1 MAYIS
6 DLTQIYLKKLG
17 VSSNDVLSF
26 VLSNENNPS
35 LIYST
40 AKQYGITT
48 QMLAEVVSSAIP
60 SIDVNG
66 VRQFFKNSG
75 LDSLQLDNSSAHL
88 DPNYFKNLFDVSKLV
103 QYQGI
108 NDNIVLGDG
117 DDYVDA
123 GPGDDTIK
131 GNGGN
136 DVLVGGSGNDNIDG
150 GRGAD
155 YIEGGF
161 GADKLYGGKYANSTY
176 FYGYYQGNQWIPG
189 YYVDT
194 VDHATNLIYGGGGDD
209 HIEGGYGADVL
220 DGGDGADRIYGGGSY
235 YYYGETNNIRD
246 HDVIYGRGGDD
257 WIDGQTGDDVI
268 YGGTGN
274 DYIYG
279 GLGSDTIYGEEG
291 DDTIFA
297 QNGEYSDDYTVDYVF
312 GGAGKD
318 TIYIASGD
326 QANAGE
332 GNDTITFRAGSSTA
346 QAVTTALIVA
356 GEGQDWINA
365 KELSESNRLIIDLNE
380 STQSTDKIS
389 DWTIKDS
396 TFNMAMEV
404 RGFNIKHDI
413 FSIGGFDLNG
423 TSDFSY
429 RGAGINSKYTN
440 ANYSQILTSASTPY
454 LQENYDYK
462 NPNPD
467 AYGKGFFVIQG
478 ASATASDSLSAAT
491 FIDAYGNNATYDKG
505 DVHYFLINIGTSDM
519 GLYKFKDDSGADN
532 NVVADELTPVA
543 LFVGLRTEDFTTQ
556 DLFNVFTY

>member
-88 DPNYFKNLFDVSKLV
+88 DPNYFKNLFDASKLV
-103 QYQGI
+103 PYQGI
-108 NDNIVLGDG
+108 NDDINLGDG

-123 GPGDDTIK
+123 GPGDDTVK

-136 DVLVGGSGNDNIDG
+136 DVLLGGSGNDDIDG

-161 GADKLYGGKYANSTY
+161 GADKLYGGKYANPTY
-176 FYGYYQGNQWIPG
+176 VYGYYQGNQWIPG
-189 YYVDT
+189 YNVYTIDYS
-194 VDHATNLIYGGGGDD
+194 TNLIYGGGGDD
-209 HIEGGYGADVL
+209 YIEGGYGADVL

-235 YYYGETNNIRD
+235 YYYNATNNIHD
-246 HDVIYGRGGDD
+246 HDIIYGRGGDD

-274 DYIYG
+274 DYIHG
-279 GLGSDTIYGEEG
+279 GSGSDTIYGEEG
-291 DDTIFA
+291 DDLIFA

-312 GGAGKD
+312 GGAGND

-326 QANAGE
+326 QADAGE
-332 GNDTITFRAGSSTA
+332 GNDTITFRADTA
-346 QAVTTALIVA
+346 QAVTTALIAA
-356 GEGQDWINA
+356 GEGADRINA
-365 KELSESNRLIIDLNE
+365 YGLSESNRLIIDLTE
-380 STQSTDKIS
+380 STQSTDKINAWS
-389 DWTIKDS
+389 INDS

-404 RGFNIKHDI
+404 RGFNIKYDT
-413 FSIGGFDLNG
+413 FSIGNFDLNG

-491 FIDAYGNNATYDKG
+491 FIDAYGNNATYDKE
-505 DVHYFLINIGTSDM
+505 DAHYFLINIGTSDM

-556 DLFNVFTY
+556 DLFNVFINS

>member
-6 DLTQIYLKKLG
+6 DLTQVYLNKLG
-17 VSSNDVLSF
+17 VSSHDVLSF

-88 DPNYFKNLFDVSKLV
+88 DPNYFKNLFDSSKLV

-123 GPGDDTIK
+123 GLGDDTIK

-136 DVLVGGSGNDNIDG
+136 DVLLGGSGNDTIDG

-176 FYGYYQGNQWIPG
+176 VYGYYQGNQWIPG

-194 VDHATNLIYGGGGDD
+194 VDYSTNLIYGGGGDD
-209 HIEGGYGADVL
+209 YIEGGYGADVL

-279 GLGSDTIYGEEG
+279 DSGSDTIYGEEG

-297 QNGEYSDDYTVDYVF
+297 QNGSYSDDYTVDYVF

-356 GEGQDWINA
+356 GEGADWIYA
-365 KELSESNRLIIDLNE
+365 YELSESNRLIIDLTE

-389 DWTIKDS
+389 GWEIKKG

-404 RGFNIKHDI
+404 RGFNIKYDI
-413 FSIGGFDLNG
+413 FAIGSFNLNG
-423 TSDFSY
+423 ANYSSFN
-429 RGAGINSKYTN
+429 GAGVNTKYNN

-454 LQENYDYK
+454 LQRNIDYN
-462 NPNPD
+462 NPDPD

-478 ASATASDSLSAAT
+478 ASATASDSLSAAA
-491 FIDAYGNNATYDKG
+491 FIDAYGNNATYDKE

>member
-35 LIYST
+35 VIYST

-48 QMLAEVVSSAIP
+48 QMLTEVVSAAIP
-60 SIDVNG
+60 SIDLNG

-88 DPNYFKNLFDVSKLV
+88 DPNYFKNLFDASKLV
-103 QYQGI
+103 PYPGI

-123 GPGDDTIK
+123 GPGDDTVK

-136 DVLVGGSGNDNIDG
+136 DVLLGGSGNDNIDG

-161 GADKLYGGKYANSTY
+161 GTDKLYGGKYANSTY
-176 FYGYYQGNQWIPG
+176 ISGYYQGNQWIPG

-194 VDHATNLIYGGGGDD
+194 VDYSTNLIYGGGGDD
-209 HIEGGYGADVL
+209 YIEGGYGADVL
-220 DGGDGADRIYGGGSY
+220 DGGDGADTIYGGGN
-235 YYYGETNNIRD
+235 YYYGESDIRD
-246 HDVIYGRGGDD
+246 HDIIYGRGGDD
-257 WIDGQTGDDVI
+257 NLYGQEGDDVI
-268 YGGTGN
+268 YGGTGD
-274 DYIYG
+274 DYIRG
-279 GLGSDTIYGEEG
+279 GSGSDTIYGEEG
-291 DDTIFA
+291 NDTLFA
-297 QNGEYSDDYTVDYVF
+297 QYDSYSDDYTVDYVF
-312 GGAGKD
+312 GGAGND

-326 QANAGE
+326 QADAGE

-365 KELSESNRLIIDLNE
+365 RELSESNRLIINLTE
-380 STQSTDKIS
+380 ITQNTDKIDEWS
-389 DWTIKDS
+389 INDS

-404 RGFNIKHDI
+404 RGFNIKYDI
-413 FSIGGFDLNG
+413 FSIGSFDLNG
-423 TSDFSY
+423 TNSY
-429 RGAGINSKYTN
+429 SYKGAGVNTTYDN
-440 ANYSQILTSASTPY
+440 ANYSQILTSASIPY
-454 LQENYDYK
+454 LQRNIDY
-462 NPNPD
+462 NNPD

-491 FIDAYGNNATYDKG
+491 LIDAYGNNAAYDKG
-505 DVHYFLINIGTSDM
+505 DVHYFLINVGTSDM
-519 GLYKFKDDSGADN
+519 GLYRFKDDSGADN

-543 LFVGLRTEDFTTQ
+543 LFVGLRTENFTTQ
-556 DLFNVFTY
+556 DLFNVFTYS

>member
-6 DLTQIYLKKLG
+6 DLTQVYLNKLG
-17 VSSNDVLSF
+17 VSSHDVLSF

-60 SIDVNG
+60 SIDVSG

-88 DPNYFKNLFDVSKLV
+88 DPNYFKNLFDASKLV
-103 QYQGI
+103 PYQGI
-108 NDNIVLGDG
+108 NDDINLGDG

-136 DVLVGGSGNDNIDG
+136 DVLLGGSGNDNIDG

-176 FYGYYQGNQWIPG
+176 VYGYYQGNQWIPG

-209 HIEGGYGADVL
+209 YILGGYGADVL
-220 DGGDGADRIYGGGSY
+220 DGGDGADRIYGGGKSSY
-235 YYYGETNNIRD
+235 DGSNIRD
-246 HDVIYGRGGDD
+246 HDIIYGRGGDD
-257 WIDGQTGDDVI
+257 WIDGEEGDDVI
-268 YGGTGN
+268 YGGTG
-274 DYIYG
+274 DDDIRG
-279 GLGSDTIYGEEG
+279 GSGSDTIYGEEG

-297 QNGEYSDDYTVDYVF
+297 QNGSYSDDYTVDYVF

-332 GNDTITFRAGSSTA
+332 GNDTITFRADTA
-346 QAVTTALIVA
+346 KAVTTALIVA
-356 GEGQDWINA
+356 GEGADKINA
-365 KELSESNRLIIDLNE
+365 YGLSESNRLIIDLNE
-380 STQSTDKIS
+380 STQTTDKIDGWS
-389 DWTIKDS
+389 IKES

-404 RGFNIKHDI
+404 RGFNIKYDT

-429 RGAGINSKYTN
+429 RGAGINATYANK
-440 ANYSQILTSASTPY
+440 NYSQILTSASTPY
-454 LQENYDYK
+454 LQENFDYK

-478 ASATASDSLSAAT
+478 ASATASDSLSAAA
-491 FIDAYGNNATYDKG
+491 FIDAYGNNATYDKE
-505 DVHYFLINIGTSDM
+505 DVHYFLINIGASDM
-519 GLYKFKDDSGADN
+519 GLYRFKDDSGADN

-556 DLFNVFTY
+556 DLFNVFIY

>member
-6 DLTQIYLKKLG
+6 DLTQVYLNKLG
-17 VSSNDVLSF
+17 VSSHDVLSF

-60 SIDVNG
+60 SIDVSG

-88 DPNYFKNLFDVSKLV
+88 DPNYFKNLFDASKLV
-103 QYQGI
+103 PYQGI
-108 NDNIVLGDG
+108 NDDINLGDG

-123 GPGDDTIK
+123 GLGDDTIK

-136 DVLVGGSGNDNIDG
+136 DVLLGGSGNDTIDG

-176 FYGYYQGNQWIPG
+176 VYGYYQGNQWIPG

-209 HIEGGYGADVL
+209 YILGGYGADVL
-220 DGGDGADRIYGGGSY
+220 DGGDGADRIYGGGKSSY
-235 YYYGETNNIRD
+235 DGSNIRD
-246 HDVIYGRGGDD
+246 HDIIYGRGGDD
-257 WIDGQTGDDVI
+257 RIDGEEGDDVI

-274 DYIYG
+274 DYIHG
-279 GLGSDTIYGEEG
+279 DSGSDTIYGEEG

-332 GNDTITFRAGSSTA
+332 GNDTITFRADTA
-346 QAVTTALIVA
+346 KAVTTALIVA
-356 GEGQDWINA
+356 GEGADWIYA
-365 KELSESNRLIIDLNE
+365 YELSESNRLIIDLTE

-389 DWTIKDS
+389 GWEIKKG

-404 RGFNIKHDI
+404 RGFNIKYDT
-413 FSIGGFDLNG
+413 FSISNFDLNG

-429 RGAGINSKYTN
+429 RGAGINTTYVNK
-440 ANYSQILTSASTPY
+440 NYSQILTSASTSY
-454 LQENYDYK
+454 LQENFDYK

-478 ASATASDSLSAAT
+478 ASATASDSLSAAA
-491 FIDAYGNNATYDKG
+491 FIDAYGNNATYDKE
-505 DVHYFLINIGTSDM
+505 DVHYFLINIGASDM
-519 GLYKFKDDSGADN
+519 GLYRFKDDSGADN

-556 DLFNVFTY
+556 DLFNVFIY

>member
-6 DLTQIYLKKLG
+6 DLTQVYLNKLG
-17 VSSNDVLSF
+17 VSSHDVLSF

-60 SIDVNG
+60 SIDVSG

-88 DPNYFKNLFDVSKLV
+88 DPNYFKNLFDASKLV
-103 QYQGI
+103 PYQGI
-108 NDNIVLGDG
+108 NDDINLGDG

-123 GPGDDTIK
+123 GPGDDTVK

-136 DVLVGGSGNDNIDG
+136 DVLLGGSGNDNIDG

-176 FYGYYQGNQWIPG
+176 ISGYYQGNQWIPG
-189 YYVDT
+189 YTLYT
-194 VDHATNLIYGGGGDD
+194 VDYSTNLIYGGGGDD
-209 HIEGGYGADVL
+209 YIEGGYGADVL
-220 DGGDGADRIYGGGSY
+220 DGGDGADRIYGGGKSSY
-235 YYYGETNNIRD
+235 DGSNIRD
-246 HDVIYGRGGDD
+246 HDIIYGRGGDD
-257 WIDGQTGDDVI
+257 WINGEEGDDVI

-279 GLGSDTIYGEEG
+279 GSGSDTIYGEEG

-297 QNGEYSDDYTVDYVF
+297 QNGSLSDDYTVDYVF
-312 GGAGKD
+312 GGAGND

-326 QANAGE
+326 QADAGE
-332 GNDTITFRAGSSTA
+332 GNDTIRFQGGSSTA

-356 GEGQDWINA
+356 SEGADKINA
-365 KELSESNRLIIDLNE
+365 YGLSESNRLIIDLNE
-380 STQSTDKIS
+380 STQSTDKIDAWS
-389 DWTIKDS
+389 INDS

-404 RGFNIKHDI
+404 RGFNIK
-413 FSIGGFDLNG
+413 
-423 TSDFSY
+423 
-429 RGAGINSKYTN
+429 
-440 ANYSQILTSASTPY
+440 
-454 LQENYDYK
+454 YD
-462 NPNPD
+462 
-467 AYGKGFFVIQG
+467 
-478 ASATASDSLSAAT
+478 T
-491 FIDAYGNNATYDKG
+491 FRLVT
-505 DVHYFLINIGTSDM
+505 LI
-519 GLYKFKDDSGADN
+519 
-532 NVVADELTPVA
+532 
-543 LFVGLRTEDFTTQ
+543 
-556 DLFNVFTY
+556 

>member
-6 DLTQIYLKKLG
+6 DLTQVYLNKLG
-17 VSSNDVLSF
+17 VSSHDVLSF

-60 SIDVNG
+60 SIDVSG

-88 DPNYFKNLFDVSKLV
+88 DPNYFKNLFDSSKLV

-123 GPGDDTIK
+123 GLGDDTIK

-136 DVLVGGSGNDNIDG
+136 DVLLGGSGNDTIDG

-176 FYGYYQGNQWIPG
+176 VYGYYQGNQWIPG

-194 VDHATNLIYGGGGDD
+194 VDYSTNLIYGGGGDD
-209 HIEGGYGADVL
+209 YIEGGYGADVL
-220 DGGDGADRIYGGGSY
+220 DGGDGADWIYGGGKSY
-235 YYYGETNNIRD
+235 YDGSNIRD
-246 HDVIYGRGGDD
+246 HDIIYGRGGDD
-257 WIDGQTGDDVI
+257 WIDGEEGDDVI

-274 DYIYG
+274 DYIHG
-279 GLGSDTIYGEEG
+279 DSGSDTIYGEEG

-297 QNGEYSDDYTVDYVF
+297 QNGSYSDDYTVDYVF

-356 GEGQDWINA
+356 GEGADWIYA
-365 KELSESNRLIIDLNE
+365 YELSESNRLIIDLTE

-389 DWTIKDS
+389 GWEIKKG

-404 RGFNIKHDI
+404 RGFNIKYDT
-413 FSIGGFDLNG
+413 FSISNFDLNG

-429 RGAGINSKYTN
+429 RGAGINTTYANK
-440 ANYSQILTSASTPY
+440 NYSQILTSVSTSY
-454 LQENYDYK
+454 LQENFDYK

-478 ASATASDSLSAAT
+478 ASATASDSLSAAA
-491 FIDAYGNNATYDKG
+491 FIDAYGNNATYDKE
-505 DVHYFLINIGTSDM
+505 DVHYFLINIGASDM
-519 GLYKFKDDSGADN
+519 GLYRFKDDSGADN

-556 DLFNVFTY
+556 DLFNVFIY

>member
-6 DLTQIYLKKLG
+6 DLTQVYLNKLG
-17 VSSNDVLSF
+17 VSSHDVLSF

-60 SIDVNG
+60 SIDVSG

-88 DPNYFKNLFDVSKLV
+88 DPNYFKNLFDSSKLV

-123 GPGDDTIK
+123 GLGDDTIK

-136 DVLVGGSGNDNIDG
+136 DVLLGGSGNDTIDG

-176 FYGYYQGNQWIPG
+176 VYGYYQGNQWIPG

-194 VDHATNLIYGGGGDD
+194 VDYSTNLIYGGGGDD
-209 HIEGGYGADVL
+209 YIEGGYGADVL
-220 DGGDGADRIYGGGSY
+220 DGGDGADTIYGGGKSY
-235 YYYGETNNIRD
+235 YDGSNIRD
-246 HDVIYGRGGDD
+246 HDIIYGRGGDD
-257 WIDGQTGDDVI
+257 RIYGEEGDDVI

-279 GLGSDTIYGEEG
+279 DSGSDTIYGEEG

-297 QNGEYSDDYTVDYVF
+297 QNGSYSDDYTVDYVF

-332 GNDTITFRAGSSTA
+332 GNDTITFRADTA
-346 QAVTTALIVA
+346 KAVTTALIVA
-356 GEGQDWINA
+356 GEGADWIYA
-365 KELSESNRLIIDLNE
+365 YELSESNRLIIDLNE
-380 STQSTDKIS
+380 STQTTDKIDGWS
-389 DWTIKDS
+389 IKES

-404 RGFNIKHDI
+404 RGFNIKYDT
-413 FSIGGFDLNG
+413 FSISNFDLNG

-429 RGAGINSKYTN
+429 RGAGINTTYVNK
-440 ANYSQILTSASTPY
+440 NYSQILTSASTSY
-454 LQENYDYK
+454 LQENFDYK

-478 ASATASDSLSAAT
+478 ASATASDSLSAAA
-491 FIDAYGNNATYDKG
+491 FIDAYGNNATYDKE
-505 DVHYFLINIGTSDM
+505 DVHYFLINIGASDM
-519 GLYKFKDDSGADN
+519 GLYRFKDDSGADN

-556 DLFNVFTY
+556 DLFNVFIY

>member
-6 DLTQIYLKKLG
+6 DLTQVYLNKLG
-17 VSSNDVLSF
+17 VSSHDVLSF

-60 SIDVNG
+60 SIDVSG

-88 DPNYFKNLFDVSKLV
+88 DPNYFKNLFDASKLV
-103 QYQGI
+103 PYQGI
-108 NDNIVLGDG
+108 NDDINLGDG

-123 GPGDDTIK
+123 GPGDDTVK

-136 DVLVGGSGNDNIDG
+136 DVLLGGSGNDNIDG
-150 GRGAD
+150 GRGTD

-176 FYGYYQGNQWIPG
+176 VYGYYQGNQWIPG

-194 VDHATNLIYGGGGDD
+194 VDYSTNLIYGGGGDD
-209 HIEGGYGADVL
+209 YIEGGYGADVL
-220 DGGDGADRIYGGGSY
+220 DGGDGADTIYGGGKSY
-235 YYYGETNNIRD
+235 YDGSNIRD
-246 HDVIYGRGGDD
+246 HDIIYGRGGDD
-257 WIDGQTGDDVI
+257 WIDGEEGDDVI

-279 GLGSDTIYGEEG
+279 DSGSDTIYGEEG

-297 QNGEYSDDYTVDYVF
+297 QNGSYSDDYTVDYVF

-332 GNDTITFRAGSSTA
+332 GNDTITFRADTA
-346 QAVTTALIVA
+346 KAVTTALIVA
-356 GEGQDWINA
+356 GEGADWIYA
-365 KELSESNRLIIDLNE
+365 YELSESNRLIIDLTE

-389 DWTIKDS
+389 GWEIKKG

-404 RGFNIKHDI
+404 RGFNIKYDT
-413 FSIGGFDLNG
+413 FSISNFDLNG

-429 RGAGINSKYTN
+429 RGAGINTTYVNK
-440 ANYSQILTSASTPY
+440 NYSQILTSASTSY
-454 LQENYDYK
+454 LQENFDYK

-478 ASATASDSLSAAT
+478 ASATASDSLSAAA
-491 FIDAYGNNATYDKG
+491 FIDAYGNNATYDKE
-505 DVHYFLINIGTSDM
+505 DVHYFLINIGASDM
-519 GLYKFKDDSGADN
+519 GLYRFKDDSGADN

-556 DLFNVFTY
+556 DLFNVFIN

>member
-6 DLTQIYLKKLG
+6 DLTQVYLNKLG
-17 VSSNDVLSF
+17 VSSHDVLSF

-60 SIDVNG
+60 SIDVSG

-88 DPNYFKNLFDVSKLV
+88 DPNYFKNLFDASKLV
-103 QYQGI
+103 PYQGI
-108 NDNIVLGDG
+108 NDDINLGDG

-123 GPGDDTIK
+123 GPGDDTVK

-136 DVLVGGSGNDNIDG
+136 DVLLGGSGNDNIDG

-176 FYGYYQGNQWIPG
+176 VYGYYQGNQWIPG

-194 VDHATNLIYGGGGDD
+194 VDYSTNLIYGGGGDD
-209 HIEGGYGADVL
+209 YIEGGYGADVL
-220 DGGDGADRIYGGGSY
+220 DGGDGADRIYGGGKSY
-235 YYYGETNNIRD
+235 YDGSNIRD
-246 HDVIYGRGGDD
+246 HDIIYGRGGDD
-257 WIDGQTGDDVI
+257 RIDGEEGDDVI

-274 DYIYG
+274 DYIHG
-279 GLGSDTIYGEEG
+279 DSGSDTIYGEEG

-297 QNGEYSDDYTVDYVF
+297 QNGSYSDDYTVDYVF

-356 GEGQDWINA
+356 GEGADWIYA
-365 KELSESNRLIIDLNE
+365 YELSESNRLIIDLTE

-389 DWTIKDS
+389 GWEIKKG

-404 RGFNIKHDI
+404 RGFNIKYDT
-413 FSIGGFDLNG
+413 FSISTFDLNG
-423 TSDFSY
+423 TSDSSY
-429 RGAGINSKYTN
+429 KGAGINTKYTN
-440 ANYSQILTSASTPY
+440 KNYSQILTSASTSY
-454 LQENYDYK
+454 LQENFDYK

-478 ASATASDSLSAAT
+478 ASATASDSLSAAA
-491 FIDAYGNNATYDKG
+491 FIDAYGNNATYDKE
-505 DVHYFLINIGTSDM
+505 DVHYFLINIGASDM
-519 GLYKFKDDSGADN
+519 GLYRFKDDSGADN

-556 DLFNVFTY
+556 DLFNVFIY

>member
-6 DLTQIYLKKLG
+6 DLTQVYLNKLG
-17 VSSNDVLSF
+17 ISSNDVLSF

-88 DPNYFKNLFDVSKLV
+88 DPNYFKNLFDSSKLV

-123 GPGDDTIK
+123 GLGDDTIK

-136 DVLVGGSGNDNIDG
+136 DVLLGGSGNDTIDG

-176 FYGYYQGNQWIPG
+176 VYGYYQGNQWIPG

-194 VDHATNLIYGGGGDD
+194 VDYSTNLIYGGGGDD
-209 HIEGGYGADVL
+209 YIEGGYGADVL
-220 DGGDGADRIYGGGSY
+220 DGGDGADWIYGGGKSY
-235 YYYGETNNIRD
+235 YDGSNIRD
-246 HDVIYGRGGDD
+246 HDIIYGRGGDD
-257 WIDGQTGDDVI
+257 WIDGEEGDDVI

-279 GLGSDTIYGEEG
+279 GSGSDTIYGEEG

-356 GEGQDWINA
+356 GEGADWIYA
-365 KELSESNRLIIDLNE
+365 YELSESNRLIIDLTE

-404 RGFNIKHDI
+404 RGFNIKYDI
-413 FSIGGFDLNG
+413 FAIGSFKLNG
-423 TSDFSY
+423 ANYSSFD
-429 RGAGINSKYTN
+429 GAGVNTKYEN

-454 LQENYDYK
+454 LQRNIDYN
-462 NPNPD
+462 NPDPD

-478 ASATASDSLSAAT
+478 ASATASDSLSAAA
-491 FIDAYGNNATYDKG
+491 FIDAYGNNATYDKE
-505 DVHYFLINIGTSDM
+505 DVHYFLINIGASDM
-519 GLYKFKDDSGADN
+519 GLYRFKDDSGADN

-556 DLFNVFTY
+556 DLFNVFTNS

>member
-6 DLTQIYLKKLG
+6 DLTQVYLNKLG
-17 VSSNDVLSF
+17 VSSHDVLSF

-60 SIDVNG
+60 SIDVSG

-88 DPNYFKNLFDVSKLV
+88 DPNYFKNLFDASKLV
-103 QYQGI
+103 PYQGI
-108 NDNIVLGDG
+108 NDDINLGDG

-136 DVLVGGSGNDNIDG
+136 DVLLGSSGNDNIDG

-176 FYGYYQGNQWIPG
+176 VYGYYQGNQWIPG

-209 HIEGGYGADVL
+209 YILGGYGADVL
-220 DGGDGADRIYGGGSY
+220 DGGDGADRIYGGGKSSY
-235 YYYGETNNIRD
+235 DGSNIRD
-246 HDVIYGRGGDD
+246 HDIIYGRGGDD
-257 WIDGQTGDDVI
+257 WIDGEEGDDVI

-279 GLGSDTIYGEEG
+279 GSGSDTIYGEEG

-297 QNGEYSDDYTVDYVF
+297 QNGSYSDDYTVDYVF

-326 QANAGE
+326 QADAGE

-356 GEGQDWINA
+356 GEGADRINA
-365 KELSESNRLIIDLNE
+365 YALSASNRLIIDLTE
-380 STQSTDKIS
+380 STQSTDKIDAWS
-389 DWTIKDS
+389 INDS

-404 RGFNIKHDI
+404 RGFNIKYDT
-413 FSIGGFDLNG
+413 FSIGNFDLNG

-440 ANYSQILTSASTPY
+440 VNYSQILTSASTPY

>member
-35 LIYST
+35 LIYNT

-88 DPNYFKNLFDVSKLV
+88 DPNYFKNLFDGSKLV

-136 DVLVGGSGNDNIDG
+136 DVLLGGSGNDNIDG

-176 FYGYYQGNQWIPG
+176 VYGYYQGNQWIPG
-189 YYVDT
+189 YTLYT
-194 VDHATNLIYGGGGDD
+194 VDYSTNLIYGGGGDD
-209 HIEGGYGADVL
+209 YIEGGYGADVL
-220 DGGDGADRIYGGGSY
+220 DGGDGADTIYGGGSY
-235 YYYGETNNIRD
+235 YYYGATNNIHD
-246 HDVIYGRGGDD
+246 HDIIYGRGGDD
-257 WIDGQTGDDVI
+257 WIDGEEGDDVI

-297 QNGEYSDDYTVDYVF
+297 QNDSYSDDYTVDYVF
-312 GGAGKD
+312 GGAGND

-326 QANAGE
+326 QADAGE

-356 GEGQDWINA
+356 GEGADRINA
-365 KELSESNRLIIDLNE
+365 YALSASNRLIIDLTE
-380 STQSTDKIS
+380 STQSTDKIDAWS
-389 DWTIKDS
+389 INDS

-404 RGFNIKHDI
+404 RGFNIKYDT
-413 FSIGGFDLNG
+413 FSIGSFGLNG
-423 TSDFSY
+423 TSD
-429 RGAGINSKYTN
+429 RGAGIHATYSNK
-440 ANYSQILTSASTPY
+440 NYSQILTSASTPY
-454 LQENYDYK
+454 LQKNFDYK

-491 FIDAYGNNATYDKG
+491 FIDAYGNNATYDKE
-505 DVHYFLINIGTSDM
+505 DVHYFLINVGTSDM

-556 DLFNVFTY
+556 DLFNVFIY

>member
-6 DLTQIYLKKLG
+6 DLTQVYLNKLG
-17 VSSNDVLSF
+17 VSSHDVLSF

-60 SIDVNG
+60 SIDVSG

-88 DPNYFKNLFDVSKLV
+88 DPNYFKNLFDSSKLV

-123 GPGDDTIK
+123 GLGDDTIK

-136 DVLVGGSGNDNIDG
+136 DVLLGGSGNDTIDG

-176 FYGYYQGNQWIPG
+176 VYGYYQGNQWIPG

-194 VDHATNLIYGGGGDD
+194 VDYSTNLIYGGGGDD
-209 HIEGGYGADVL
+209 YIEGGYGADVL
-220 DGGDGADRIYGGGSY
+220 DGGDGADWIYGGGKSY
-235 YYYGETNNIRD
+235 YDGSNIRD
-246 HDVIYGRGGDD
+246 HDIIYGRGGDD
-257 WIDGQTGDDVI
+257 WIDGEEGDDVI

-279 GLGSDTIYGEEG
+279 GSGSDTIYGEEG

-356 GEGQDWINA
+356 GEGADWIYA
-365 KELSESNRLIIDLNE
+365 YELSESNRLIIDLTE

-389 DWTIKDS
+389 GWEIKKG

-404 RGFNIKHDI
+404 RGFNIKYDI
-413 FSIGGFDLNG
+413 FAIGSFKLNG
-423 TSDFSY
+423 ANYSSFD
-429 RGAGINSKYTN
+429 GAGVNTKYEN

-454 LQENYDYK
+454 LQRNIDYN
-462 NPNPD
+462 NPDPD

-478 ASATASDSLSAAT
+478 ASATASDSLSAAA
-491 FIDAYGNNATYDKG
+491 FIDAYGNNATYDKE
-505 DVHYFLINIGTSDM
+505 DVHYFLINIGASDM
-519 GLYKFKDDSGADN
+519 GLYRFKDDSGADN

-556 DLFNVFTY
+556 DLFNVFIY

>member
-6 DLTQIYLKKLG
+6 DLTQVYLNKLG
-17 VSSNDVLSF
+17 VSSHDVLSF

-60 SIDVNG
+60 SIDVSG

-88 DPNYFKNLFDVSKLV
+88 DPNYFKNLFDASKLV
-103 QYQGI
+103 PYQGI
-108 NDNIVLGDG
+108 NDDINLGDG

-123 GPGDDTIK
+123 GPGDDTVK

-136 DVLVGGSGNDNIDG
+136 DVLLGGSGNDNIDG

-176 FYGYYQGNQWIPG
+176 VYGYYQGNQWIPG
-189 YYVDT
+189 YDVYT
-194 VDHATNLIYGGGGDD
+194 VDYSTNLIYGGGGDD
-209 HIEGGYGADVL
+209 YIEGGYGADVL
-220 DGGDGADRIYGGGSY
+220 DGGDGADTIYGGGKSY
-235 YYYGETNNIRD
+235 YDRSNIRD
-246 HDVIYGRGGDD
+246 HDIIYGRGGDD
-257 WIDGQTGDDVI
+257 RIYGEEGDDVI
-268 YGGTGN
+268 YGGTG
-274 DYIYG
+274 DDDIRG
-279 GLGSDTIYGEEG
+279 GSGSDTIYGEEG
-291 DDTIFA
+291 DDLIFA

-356 GEGQDWINA
+356 GEGADWIYA
-365 KELSESNRLIIDLNE
+365 YGLSESNRLIIDLNE
-380 STQSTDKIS
+380 STQTTDKIDGWS
-389 DWTIKDS
+389 IKES

-404 RGFNIKHDI
+404 RGFNIKYDI
-413 FSIGGFDLNG
+413 FAIGSFKLNG
-423 TSDFSY
+423 ANYSSFD
-429 RGAGINSKYTN
+429 GAGVNTKYEN

-454 LQENYDYK
+454 LQRNIDYN
-462 NPNPD
+462 NPDPD

-478 ASATASDSLSAAT
+478 ASATASDSLSAAA
-491 FIDAYGNNATYDKG
+491 FIDAYGNNATYDKE
-505 DVHYFLINIGTSDM
+505 DVHYFLINIGASDM
-519 GLYKFKDDSGADN
+519 GLYRFKDDSGADN
-532 NVVADELTPVA
+532 NVVGDEVTPVA
-543 LFVGLRTEDFTTQ
+543 WFVGLRTEDFTTQ
-556 DLFNVFTY
+556 DLFNVFTNS

>member
-6 DLTQIYLKKLG
+6 DLTQVYLNKLG
-17 VSSNDVLSF
+17 VSSHDVLSF

-60 SIDVNG
+60 SIDVSG

-88 DPNYFKNLFDVSKLV
+88 DPNYFKNLFDSSKLV

-108 NDNIVLGDG
+108 NDDINLGDG

-123 GPGDDTIK
+123 GPGDDTVK

-136 DVLVGGSGNDNIDG
+136 DVLLGGSGNDTIDG

-176 FYGYYQGNQWIPG
+176 VYGYYQGNQWIPG

-209 HIEGGYGADVL
+209 YILGGYGADVL
-220 DGGDGADRIYGGGSY
+220 DGGDGADRIYGGGKSSY
-235 YYYGETNNIRD
+235 DGSNIRD
-246 HDVIYGRGGDD
+246 HDIIYGRGGDD
-257 WIDGQTGDDVI
+257 WIDGEEGDDVI
-268 YGGTGN
+268 YGGTG
-274 DYIYG
+274 DDDIRG
-279 GLGSDTIYGEEG
+279 GSGSDTIYGEEG

-297 QNGEYSDDYTVDYVF
+297 QNGSLSDDYTVDYVF

-332 GNDTITFRAGSSTA
+332 GNDTITFRADTA
-346 QAVTTALIVA
+346 KAVTTALIVA
-356 GEGQDWINA
+356 GEGADWIYA
-365 KELSESNRLIIDLNE
+365 YELSESNRLIIDLTE

-389 DWTIKDS
+389 GWEIKKG

-404 RGFNIKHDI
+404 RGFNIKYDT
-413 FSIGGFDLNG
+413 FSISNFDLNG

-429 RGAGINSKYTN
+429 RGAGINTTYVNK
-440 ANYSQILTSASTPY
+440 NYSQILTSASTSY
-454 LQENYDYK
+454 LQENFDYK

-478 ASATASDSLSAAT
+478 ASATASDSLSAAA
-491 FIDAYGNNATYDKG
+491 FIDAYGNNATYDKE
-505 DVHYFLINIGTSDM
+505 DVHYFLINIGASDM
-519 GLYKFKDDSGADN
+519 GLYRFKDDSGADN

-556 DLFNVFTY
+556 DLFNVFIN

>member
-6 DLTQIYLKKLG
+6 DLTQVYLNKLG
-17 VSSNDVLSF
+17 VSSHDVLSF

-40 AKQYGITT
+40 VKQYGITT
-48 QMLAEVVSSAIP
+48 QMLAEVVGSAIP
-60 SIDVNG
+60 SIDVSG

-88 DPNYFKNLFDVSKLV
+88 DPNYFKNLFDSSKLV

-136 DVLVGGSGNDNIDG
+136 DVLLGGSGNDNIDG
-150 GRGAD
+150 GRGTD

-176 FYGYYQGNQWIPG
+176 VYGYYQGNQWIPG

-194 VDHATNLIYGGGGDD
+194 VDHSTNLIYGGGGDD
-209 HIEGGYGADVL
+209 YIEGGYGADVL
-220 DGGDGADRIYGGGSY
+220 DGGDGSDKIYGGGSHSY
-235 YYYGETNNIRD
+235 DGSDIRD

-257 WIDGQTGDDVI
+257 DLYGQEGNDVI
-268 YGGTGN
+268 YGGTGE
-274 DYIYG
+274 DYIRG
-279 GLGSDTIYGEEG
+279 GSGSDTIYGEEG
-291 DDTIFA
+291 NDTLFA
-297 QNGEYSDDYTVDYVF
+297 QYDPYSDDYTVDYVF
-312 GGAGKD
+312 GGAGND

-326 QANAGE
+326 QADAGE
-332 GNDTITFRAGSSTA
+332 GNDTITFRSDYTE
-346 QAVTTALIVA
+346 QAVTTGLIKA
-356 GEGQDWINA
+356 GEGADRIYTYA
-365 KELSESNRLIIDLNE
+365 LSASNRLIIDLTE
-380 STQSTDKIS
+380 STQSTDKIDGWS
-389 DWTIKDS
+389 IKDG
-396 TFNMAMEV
+396 TFDMAMEV
-404 RGFNIKHDI
+404 RAFNIKYDTFYI
-413 FSIGGFDLNG
+413 TSFDLNG
-423 TSDFSY
+423 ADNRSY
-429 RGAGINSKYTN
+429 DGAGVNTN
-440 ANYSQILTSASTPY
+440 YKNINYSQILTSSSTPY
-454 LQENYDYK
+454 LQRNIDEK
-462 NPNPD
+462 IPD

-478 ASATASDSLSAAT
+478 ASATASDSLSAAA
-491 FIDAYGNNATYDKG
+491 FIDAYGNNATYDKE
-505 DVHYFLINIGTSDM
+505 DVHYFLINIGASDM

-556 DLFNVFTY
+556 DLFNVFIN

>member
-6 DLTQIYLKKLG
+6 DLTQVYLNKLG
-17 VSSNDVLSF
+17 VSSHDVLSF

-60 SIDVNG
+60 SIDVSG

-88 DPNYFKNLFDVSKLV
+88 DPNYFKNLFDSSKLV

-123 GPGDDTIK
+123 GLGDDTIK

-136 DVLVGGSGNDNIDG
+136 DVLLGGSGNDTIDG

-176 FYGYYQGNQWIPG
+176 VYGYYQGNQWIPG

-194 VDHATNLIYGGGGDD
+194 VDYSTNLIYGGGGDD
-209 HIEGGYGADVL
+209 YIEGGYGADVL
-220 DGGDGADRIYGGGSY
+220 DGGDGADWIYGGGKSY
-235 YYYGETNNIRD
+235 YDGSNIRD
-246 HDVIYGRGGDD
+246 HDIIYGRGGDD
-257 WIDGQTGDDVI
+257 WIDGEEGDDVI

-274 DYIYG
+274 DYIHG
-279 GLGSDTIYGEEG
+279 DSGSDTIYGEEG

-297 QNGEYSDDYTVDYVF
+297 QNGSYSDDYTVDYVF

-356 GEGQDWINA
+356 GEGADWIYA
-365 KELSESNRLIIDLNE
+365 YELSESNRLIIDLTE

-389 DWTIKDS
+389 GCEIKKG

-404 RGFNIKHDI
+404 RGFNIKYDT
-413 FSIGGFDLNG
+413 FSISNFDLNG

-429 RGAGINSKYTN
+429 RGAGINTTYVNK
-440 ANYSQILTSASTPY
+440 NYSQILTSASTPY
-454 LQENYDYK
+454 LQRNIDYN
-462 NPNPD
+462 NPDPD

-478 ASATASDSLSAAT
+478 ASATASDSLSAAA
-491 FIDAYGNNATYDKG
+491 FIDAYGNNATYDKE
-505 DVHYFLINIGTSDM
+505 DVHYFLINIGASDM
-519 GLYKFKDDSGADN
+519 GLYRFKDDSGADN

-556 DLFNVFTY
+556 DLFNVFIY

>member
-6 DLTQIYLKKLG
+6 DLTQVYLNKLG
-17 VSSNDVLSF
+17 VSSHDVLSF

-60 SIDVNG
+60 SIDVSG

-88 DPNYFKNLFDVSKLV
+88 DPNYFKNLFDSSKLV

-123 GPGDDTIK
+123 GLGDDTIK

-136 DVLVGGSGNDNIDG
+136 DVLLGGSGNDTIDG

-176 FYGYYQGNQWIPG
+176 VYGYYQGNQWIPG

-194 VDHATNLIYGGGGDD
+194 VDYSTNLIYGGGGDD
-209 HIEGGYGADVL
+209 YIEGGYGADVL
-220 DGGDGADRIYGGGSY
+220 DGGDGADWIYGGGKSY
-235 YYYGETNNIRD
+235 YDGSNIRD
-246 HDVIYGRGGDD
+246 HDIIYGRGGDD
-257 WIDGQTGDDVI
+257 WIDGEEGDDVI

-279 GLGSDTIYGEEG
+279 DSGSDTIYGEEG

-297 QNGEYSDDYTVDYVF
+297 QNGSYSDDYTVDYVF

-326 QANAGE
+326 QADAGE
-332 GNDTITFRAGSSTA
+332 GNDTITFRADTA
-346 QAVTTALIVA
+346 KAVTTALIVA
-356 GEGQDWINA
+356 GEGADWIYA
-365 KELSESNRLIIDLNE
+365 YELSESNRLIIDLTE

-389 DWTIKDS
+389 GWEIKKG

-404 RGFNIKHDI
+404 RGFNIKYDT

-429 RGAGINSKYTN
+429 RGAGINTTYVNK
-440 ANYSQILTSASTPY
+440 NYSQILTSASTSY
-454 LQENYDYK
+454 LQENFDYK

-478 ASATASDSLSAAT
+478 ASATASDSLSAAAL
-491 FIDAYGNNATYDKG
+491 IDAYGNNATYDKE
-505 DVHYFLINIGTSDM
+505 DVHYFLINIGASDM
-519 GLYKFKDDSGADN
+519 GLYRFKDDSGADN

-556 DLFNVFTY
+556 DLFNVFIY

>member
-6 DLTQIYLKKLG
+6 DLTHIYLNKLG

-26 VLSNENNPS
+26 VLSNESNPT

-48 QMLAEVVSSAIP
+48 QMLTEVVSAAIP
-60 SIDVNG
+60 SIDLNG

-88 DPNYFKNLFDVSKLV
+88 DPNYFKNLFDASKLIA
-103 QYQGI
+103 YQGI
-108 NDNIVLGDG
+108 NDNINLGDG

-123 GPGDDTIK
+123 GPGDDIVK

-136 DVLVGGSGNDNIDG
+136 DVLLGGSGNDNIDG

-161 GADKLYGGKYANSTY
+161 GADKLYGGKYATSTY
-176 FYGYYQGNQWIPG
+176 VYGYYQGNQWIPG

-209 HIEGGYGADVL
+209 YIEGGYGADVL
-220 DGGDGADRIYGGGSY
+220 DGGDGADTIYGGGNHY
-235 YYYGETNNIRD
+235 YDGSDIRD

-257 WIDGQTGDDVI
+257 NLYGEEGNDVI

-274 DYIYG
+274 DYIHG
-279 GLGSDTIYGEEG
+279 GAGSDTLYGEEG
-291 DDTIFA
+291 DDTIITSY
-297 QNGEYSDDYTVDYVF
+297 GDDYTVDYVF
-312 GGAGKD
+312 GGAGND
-318 TIYIASGD
+318 TIYISSGD
-326 QANAGE
+326 QADGGA
-332 GNDTITFRAGSSTA
+332 GNDTITFQGPSTA
-346 QAVTTALIVA
+346 KTVTTALITA
-356 GEGQDWINA
+356 GGGTDNINA
-365 KELSESNRLIIDLNE
+365 YALSSSNRLIIDLTE
-380 STQSTDKIS
+380 STQYTDKINN
-389 DWTIKDS
+389 WS
-396 TFNMAMEV
+396 TSSLYDMAMEV
-404 RGFNIKHDI
+404 RGFNIKYDI
-413 FSIGGFDLNG
+413 FSIGSFDLNG
-423 TSDFSY
+423 TNSY
-429 RGAGINSKYTN
+429 SYKGAGVNTKYDN

-454 LQENYDYK
+454 LQRNIDYN
-462 NPNPD
+462 NPDPD

-491 FIDAYGNNATYDKG
+491 FIDAYGNNAAYDKG
-505 DVHYFLINIGTSDM
+505 DVHYFLINVGSSDM
-519 GLYKFKDDSGADN
+519 GLYRFKDDSGADN

-543 LFVGLRTEDFTTQ
+543 LFVGLRTENFTTQ
-556 DLFNVFTY
+556 DLFNVFTYS

>member
-6 DLTQIYLKKLG
+6 DLTQVYLNKLG
-17 VSSNDVLSF
+17 ISSNDVLSF
-26 VLSNENNPS
+26 VLSNEKNPS

-88 DPNYFKNLFDVSKLV
+88 DPNYFKNLFDGSKLV

-136 DVLVGGSGNDNIDG
+136 DVLLGGSGNDNIDG

-176 FYGYYQGNQWIPG
+176 VYGYYQGNQWIPG

-194 VDHATNLIYGGGGDD
+194 VDYSTNLIYGGGGDD
-209 HIEGGYGADVL
+209 YIEGGYGADVL
-220 DGGDGADRIYGGGSY
+220 DGGDGADRIYGGGKSY
-235 YYYGETNNIRD
+235 YDGSNIRD
-246 HDVIYGRGGDD
+246 HDIIYGRGGDD
-257 WIDGQTGDDVI
+257 RIDGEEGDDVI

-279 GLGSDTIYGEEG
+279 GSGSDTIYGEEG
-291 DDTIFA
+291 DDTILA
-297 QNGEYSDDYTVDYVF
+297 QNDAYSDGYTVDYVF
-312 GGAGKD
+312 GGAGNDK
-318 TIYIASGD
+318 IYIASGD

-332 GNDTITFRAGSSTA
+332 GNDTITFSSGSSTA

-356 GEGQDWINA
+356 GEGADWINA
-365 KELSESNRLIIDLNE
+365 YALSASNRLIIDLTE
-380 STQSTDKIS
+380 STQSTDKIDAWS
-389 DWTIKDS
+389 INDS

-404 RGFNIKHDI
+404 RGFNIKYDI
-413 FSIGGFDLNG
+413 FAIGSFNLNG
-423 TSDFSY
+423 ANYSSFN
-429 RGAGINSKYTN
+429 GAGVNTKYNN

-454 LQENYDYK
+454 LQRNIDYN

-505 DVHYFLINIGTSDM
+505 DVHYFLINIGASDM
-519 GLYKFKDDSGADN
+519 GLYRFKDDSGADN

-556 DLFNVFTY
+556 DLFNVFINS

>member
-1 MAYIS
+1 MN
-6 DLTQIYLKKLG
+6 KLG
-17 VSSNDVLSF
+17 VSSHDVLSF

-60 SIDVNG
+60 SIDVSG

-88 DPNYFKNLFDVSKLV
+88 DPNYFKNLFDASKLV
-103 QYQGI
+103 PYQGI
-108 NDNIVLGDG
+108 NDDINLGDG

-123 GPGDDTIK
+123 GPGDDTVK

-136 DVLVGGSGNDNIDG
+136 DVLLGGSGNDNIDG

-176 FYGYYQGNQWIPG
+176 VYGYYQGNQWIPG

-209 HIEGGYGADVL
+209 YIEGGYGADVL
-220 DGGDGADRIYGGGSY
+220 DGGDGADRIYGGGKSY
-235 YYYGETNNIRD
+235 YDGSNIRD
-246 HDVIYGRGGDD
+246 HDIIYGRGGDD
-257 WIDGQTGDDVI
+257 WIDGEEGDDVI
-268 YGGTGN
+268 YGGTGE
-274 DYIYG
+274 DYIRG
-279 GLGSDTIYGEEG
+279 GSGSDTIYGEEG

-297 QNGEYSDDYTVDYVF
+297 NYSSSDDYTVDYVF
-312 GGAGKD
+312 GGAGND

-326 QANAGE
+326 QADAGE
-332 GNDTITFRAGSSTA
+332 GNDTITFSAGSSTA

-356 GEGQDWINA
+356 GEGADRINA
-365 KELSESNRLIIDLNE
+365 YALSASNRLIIDLTE

-389 DWTIKDS
+389 DWEIKKG

-404 RGFNIKHDI
+404 RGFNIKYDT
-413 FSIGGFDLNG
+413 FSINNFDLNG
-423 TSDFSY
+423 TSDYAYS
-429 RGAGINSKYTN
+429 AGINSKYTN
-440 ANYSQILTSASTPY
+440 VNYSQILTSASTPY
-454 LQENYDYK
+454 LQRNIDYK

-491 FIDAYGNNATYDKG
+491 FIDAYGNNATYDKE
-505 DVHYFLINIGTSDM
+505 DAHYFLINIGTSDM

-556 DLFNVFTY
+556 DLFNVFI

>member
-6 DLTQIYLKKLG
+6 DLTQVYLNKLG
-17 VSSNDVLSF
+17 VSSHDVLSF

-60 SIDVNG
+60 SIDVSG

-88 DPNYFKNLFDVSKLV
+88 DPNYFKNLFDSSKLV

-123 GPGDDTIK
+123 GLGDDTIK

-136 DVLVGGSGNDNIDG
+136 DVLLGGSGNDTIDG

-176 FYGYYQGNQWIPG
+176 VYGYYQGNQWIPG

-194 VDHATNLIYGGGGDD
+194 VDYSTNLIYGGGGDD
-209 HIEGGYGADVL
+209 YIEGGYGADVL
-220 DGGDGADRIYGGGSY
+220 DGGDGADWIYGGGKSY
-235 YYYGETNNIRD
+235 YDGSNIRD
-246 HDVIYGRGGDD
+246 HDIIYGRGGDD
-257 WIDGQTGDDVI
+257 WIDGEEGDDVI

-279 GLGSDTIYGEEG
+279 GSGSDTIYGEEG

-297 QNGEYSDDYTVDYVF
+297 QNGSYSDDYTVDYVF

-356 GEGQDWINA
+356 GEGADWIYA
-365 KELSESNRLIIDLNE
+365 YELSESNRLIIDLTE

-389 DWTIKDS
+389 GWEIKKG

-404 RGFNIKHDI
+404 RGFNIKYDT
-413 FSIGGFDLNG
+413 FSISNFDLNG

-429 RGAGINSKYTN
+429 RGAGINTTYVNK
-440 ANYSQILTSASTPY
+440 NYSQILTSASTSY
-454 LQENYDYK
+454 LQENFDYK

-478 ASATASDSLSAAT
+478 ASATASDSLSAAA
-491 FIDAYGNNATYDKG
+491 FIDAYGNNATYDKE
-505 DVHYFLINIGTSDM
+505 DVHYFLINIGASDM
-519 GLYKFKDDSGADN
+519 GLYRFKDDSGADN

-543 LFVGLRTEDFTTQ
+543 LFVGLRAENFTTQ
-556 DLFNVFTY
+556 DLFNVFIYS

>member
-6 DLTQIYLKKLG
+6 DLTQVYLNKLG
-17 VSSNDVLSF
+17 VSSHDVLSF

-60 SIDVNG
+60 SIDVSG

-88 DPNYFKNLFDVSKLV
+88 DPNYFKNLFDSSKLV

-123 GPGDDTIK
+123 GLGDDTIK

-136 DVLVGGSGNDNIDG
+136 DVLLGGSGNDTIDG

-176 FYGYYQGNQWIPG
+176 VYGYYQGNQWIPG

-194 VDHATNLIYGGGGDD
+194 VDYSTNLIYGGGGDD
-209 HIEGGYGADVL
+209 YIEGGYGADVL
-220 DGGDGADRIYGGGSY
+220 DGGDGADWIYGGGKSY
-235 YYYGETNNIRD
+235 YDGSNIRD
-246 HDVIYGRGGDD
+246 HDIIYGRGGDD
-257 WIDGQTGDDVI
+257 RIYGEEGDDVI

-279 GLGSDTIYGEEG
+279 GSGSDTIYGEEG

-297 QNGEYSDDYTVDYVF
+297 QNGSYSDDYTVDYVF

-356 GEGQDWINA
+356 GEGADWIYA
-365 KELSESNRLIIDLNE
+365 YELSESNRLIIDLTE

-389 DWTIKDS
+389 GWEIKKG

-404 RGFNIKHDI
+404 RGFNIKYDT
-413 FSIGGFDLNG
+413 FSISNFDLNG

-429 RGAGINSKYTN
+429 RGAGINTTYVNK
-440 ANYSQILTSASTPY
+440 NYSQILTSASTSY
-454 LQENYDYK
+454 LQENFDYK

-478 ASATASDSLSAAT
+478 ASATASDSLSAAA
-491 FIDAYGNNATYDKG
+491 FIDAYGNNATYDKE
-505 DVHYFLINIGTSDM
+505 DVHYFLINIGASDM
-519 GLYKFKDDSGADN
+519 GLYRFKDDSGADN

-556 DLFNVFTY
+556 DLFNVFIY